1 MVYSFYVFF
10 LSVFP
15 AVGQASHRFDT
26 VKSLLVVQLKKT
38 KQKNNNGWEYDL
50 GITTIIRFY

>member
-38 KQKNNNGWEYDL
+38 KQKKTIMVGNMIWE
-50 GITTIIRFY
+50 